1 MKTKTYFDLV
11 EDNVR
16 VVFEYIGEGYNGDYD
31 PTDPEDKPLLRFD
44 VFADVHLKNPYSEDP
59 ILGDFGYMLDSSYCT
74 ALPVEMPE
82 DVINK
87 ALRVIMDEVKGEVI
101 AGHSIKRI
109 CEHLS
114 WLCPE
119 DLIKKDFFGKV
130 L

>member
-1 MKTKTYFDLV
+1 MKEYFELV
-11 EDNVR
+11 EDNVK
-16 VVFEYIGEGYNGDYD
+16 VVFEYIGEGYEGNYNQA
-31 PTDPEDKPLLRFD
+31 DPEDTKLLRFD
-44 VFADVHLKNPYSEDP
+44 VFAHESLNNPYAEHPTKDD
-59 ILGDFGYMLDSSYCT
+59 GFGYMLDSSYCT
-74 ALPVEMPE
+74 HLPLNLPE
-82 DVINK
+82 DDINK

>member
-1 MKTKTYFDLV
+1 MKEYFELV
-11 EDNVR
+11 EDNVK
-16 VVFEYIGEGYNGDYD
+16 VAFEYIGEGYEGDYNQA
-31 PTDPEDKPLLRFD
+31 DPEDAKLLRFD
-44 VFADVHLKNPYSEDP
+44 VFAHHSLRNPYAEDSMME
-59 ILGDFGYMLDSSYCT
+59 FGYMLDSSYCT
-74 ALPVEMPE
+74 HLPLNLPE

-114 WLCPE
+114 WLCPD
-119 DLIKKDFFGKV
+119 DLIKKV